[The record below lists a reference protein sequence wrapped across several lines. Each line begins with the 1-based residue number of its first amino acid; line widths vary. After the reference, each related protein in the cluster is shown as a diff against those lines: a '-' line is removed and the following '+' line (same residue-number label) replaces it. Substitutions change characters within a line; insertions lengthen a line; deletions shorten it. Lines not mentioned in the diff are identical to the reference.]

1 MSGKRDSG
9 KKLKFLITLSVCTT
23 LFILTVLLVIWAI
36 LLTDKA
42 RSTYIRSDAESSEII
57 NKNYIKGFED
67 TFENGEFSFR
77 FREDEINDMLSDG
90 VKAINDKHIEN
101 IYYEKGQEKFHI
113 FYVDLKK
120 MPIKTRVAFTT
131 YVSEWDTDKLTL
143 KIYTAKMGKIECSK
157 HLARRGY
164 LTEKFLNKYLEACH
178 LPATYNETAK
188 AFMISAKDYVSMF
201 PKGDFTNLLWN
212 EVLETPDAYLMN
224 PTTLGL
230 NVNFKAFRTSS
241 NVTKKTFE
249 NEVPNF
255 YQELKD
261 ELEAIDFSSM
271 ALGESKVA
279 YSISLDDFDHLLEES
294 LPVTKEEVS
303 STLLSSKATFELV
316 GSNTTI
322 KNDGS
327 LDIAYLYS
335 LNGYLVD
342 VHQDVEFDDYST
354 SYFNAEFSIAN
365 NITFASKDKDE
376 YKAYFSPIFEQIY
389 ENVEEK
395 QSNLFNFN
403 PLNKTLGIDLESLN
417 NSHSDSSLRDS
428 YKSVELDI
436 TNKAL
441 NFIVQKTL

>member
-1 MSGKRDSG
+1 MGEKWDKK
-9 KKLKFLITLSVCTT
+9 KKLKFLISLSVSIS
-23 LFILTVLLVIWAI
+23 LLLVAILLVIWSI
-36 LLTDKA
+36 LLTDKT
-42 RSTYIRSDAESSEII
+42 RSTYVRSDAESSEII
-57 NKNYIKGFED
+57 NKNYIKGFENIS
-67 TFENGEFSFR
+67 ENGEFSFR
-77 FREDEINDMLSDG
+77 FREDEINDLLSDG
-90 VKAINDKHIEN
+90 VEAVNDKHIDK
-101 IYYEKGQEKFHI
+101 ICYEKGQEKFHI

-120 MPIKTRVAFTT
+120 MPIKTRVTITT

-143 KIYTAKMGKIECSK
+143 KIYTAKMGKVECSK

-230 NVNFKAFRTSS
+230 NVNFKAFRTRP

-279 YSISLDDFDHLLEES
+279 YSISLDEFDHLLEES

-303 STLLSSKATFELV
+303 STFLSSKATFELV

-327 LDIAYLYS
+327 LDIAYFYS
-335 LNGYLVD
+335 LNGYLLD
-342 VHQDVEFDDYST
+342 VHQDVNFDNYST
-354 SYFNAEFSIAN
+354 SYFNAEFFVTNS
-365 NITFASKDKDE
+365 ITFANKTSEK
-376 YKAYFSPIFEQIY
+376 YKTYFYPIFEEIY
-389 ENVEEK
+389 KKIQEK
-395 QSNLFNFN
+395 APNLFNYN
-403 PLNKTLGIDLESLN
+403 QIGKSLEIDLESMNDSHTDSNLK
-417 NSHSDSSLRDS
+417 NSFKRVALDSTK
-428 YKSVELDI
+428 KSI
-436 TNKAL
+436 
-441 NFIVQKTL
+441 NFVVQKT

>member
-1 MSGKRDSG
+1 MSGKKGSG

-23 LFILTVLLVIWAI
+23 LFILTVLLVILTI
-36 LLTDKA
+36 LLTDKT
-42 RSTYIRSDAESSEII
+42 RSTYVRSDADSSEII
-57 NKNYIKGFED
+57 NKNYIKGFENTSSD
-67 TFENGEFSFR
+67 GEFSFR
-77 FREDEINDMLSDG
+77 FREDEINDMLFDG

-101 IYYEKGQEKFHI
+101 IYYEKGNDKFHI

-120 MPIKTRVAFTT
+120 MPIKTRVTITT

-143 KIYTAKMGKIECSK
+143 KIYTAKMGKVECSK
-157 HLARRGY
+157 HLERRGY

-178 LPATYNETAK
+178 LPATYNETSK

-230 NVNFKAFRTSS
+230 NVNFKAFRTNS

-261 ELEAIDFSSM
+261 ELEAIDFSSL
-271 ALGESKVA
+271 ALGDSKVA
-279 YSISLDDFDHLLEES
+279 YSISLDEFDHLLEES

-335 LNGYLVD
+335 LNGYLLD
-342 VHQDVEFDDYST
+342 VHQDVYFDNYST
-354 SYFNAEFSIAN
+354 SYFNAEFFVTNS
-365 NITFASKDKDE
+365 ITFANKTSEK
-376 YKAYFSPIFEQIY
+376 YKTYFCPIFEEIY
-389 ENVEEK
+389 KKIQEK
-395 QSNLFNFN
+395 APNLFNYN
-403 PLNKTLGIDLESLN
+403 QIGKSLEIDLESMNDSHTDSNLK
-417 NSHSDSSLRDS
+417 NSFKRVVLDS
-428 YKSVELDI
+428 
-436 TNKAL
+436 TNKSI
-441 NFIVQKTL
+441 NFVVQKT